1 MGPRERQLRPDGQ
14 FAVFI
19 FSGKQMTERKPLA
32 GMGNAARAAPGT
44 DLGHGGR
51 KTPFQSAGPA
61 SAQDAQATR
70 VPGCG
75 GGGCAPQ
82 GSQVAPPGLRRAL
95 HMPTA
100 NDMQMY
106 VNSHANRE
114 HLFAS
119 AARALSWVVAAAVR
133 ARALA
138 SPRAGGA
145 EARGAGAG
153 VGSGRFASAGEER
166 GAAPSPCT
174 RAAQARAGV
183 GDGSP

>member
-1 MGPRERQLRPDGQ
+1 
-14 FAVFI
+14 
-19 FSGKQMTERKPLA
+19 
-32 GMGNAARAAPGT
+32 MGNAARAEPGT

-75 GGGCAPQ
+75 GGGCTRPRAPQ
-82 GSQVAPPGLRRAL
+82 GSKVAPPGLRRAL
-95 HMPTA
+95 HTPTA

-119 AARALSWVVAAAVR
+119 AARALSWVVAAAAR
-133 ARALA
+133 ARSSAT
-138 SPRAGGA
+138 PGWGCGG
-145 EARGAGAG
+145 
-153 VGSGRFASAGEER
+153 
-166 GAAPSPCT
+166 
-174 RAAQARAGV
+174 
-183 GDGSP
+183 